1 MAKPPFSSDVKRT
14 LDLLAKGQGG
24 KRAPEI
30 ARLLLSNEAADAVS
44 FILKARQNFGVDQLE
59 ALNDIVTAALSD
71 RSEKSISA
79 DAMKR
84 ITESVRRRYERRRRE
99 SAVTAAT
106 VRFAGKQA
114 DVRKDKELIYQDV
127 LSDKE
132 AISQEERVTEVLSAI
147 KQAEEIAEVFEAH
160 GIGQQLRRAFRDVA
174 AYETDRERVVALKQI
189 ARRTAS
195 DQNDINVLYDA
206 YLQLTVASLNTQ
218 NPIAELKSIPSS
230 KTDEQILSILSRSA
244 R

>member
-14 LDLLAKGQGG
+14 LDFLAKGQSV
-24 KRAPEI
+24 KRAAEI
-30 ARLLLSNEAADAVS
+30 ALLLLSNEAADAVS

-79 DAMKR
+79 DALTR
-84 ITESVRRRYERRRRE
+84 ITESVRRRYEKERKKG
-99 SAVTAAT
+99 AVTAST
-106 VRFAGKQA
+106 VRPAGTQSGE
-114 DVRKDKELIYQDV
+114 ELIYQDI

-132 AISQEERVTEVLSAI
+132 AISQEERVAEALSAI

-160 GIGQQLRRAFRDVA
+160 GIGEQLRRAFRDVA
-174 AYETDRERVVALKQI
+174 AYERDRERVVALKEI

-195 DQNDINVLYDA
+195 DQNDINVLFDA
-206 YLQLTVASLNTQ
+206 YLQLTRASSNTQ
-218 NPIAELKSIPSS
+218 NPIAELKSIPSGNA
-230 KTDEQILSILSRSA
+230 DERLLSILSRSA

>member
-14 LDLLAKGQGG
+14 LDFLAKGQSV
-24 KRAPEI
+24 KRAAEI
-30 ARLLLSNEAADAVS
+30 ALLLLSNEAADAVS

-79 DAMKR
+79 DALKR
-84 ITESVRRRYERRRRE
+84 ITESVRRTYERKRRE

-106 VRFAGKQA
+106 VRFAGKQEG
-114 DVRKDKELIYQDV
+114 VRKDKELLYQNI
-127 LSDKE
+127 LSDEE
-132 AISQEERVTEVLSAI
+132 AISQEERVAEALSAI
-147 KQAEEIAEVFEAH
+147 KQAEEIAEVFKAH
-160 GIGQQLRRAFRDVA
+160 GIGEQLRRAFRDVA
-174 AYETDRERVVALKQI
+174 AYETDRERVVALKEI

-195 DQNDINVLYDA
+195 DQNDINVLFDA
-206 YLQLTVASLNTQ
+206 YLQLTRASSNTQ
-218 NPIAELKSIPSS
+218 NPIAELKSIPSGNA
-230 KTDEQILSILSRSA
+230 DERLLSILSRSA

>member
-1 MAKPPFSSDVKRT
+1 MLF
-14 LDLLAKGQGG
+14 
-24 KRAPEI
+24 
-30 ARLLLSNEAADAVS
+30 LS
-44 FILKARQNFGVDQLE
+44 FCVDQLE

-79 DAMKR
+79 DALTR
-84 ITESVRRRYERRRRE
+84 ITESVRRKYERRRRE

-106 VRFAGKQA
+106 VRPAGMQSGE
-114 DVRKDKELIYQDV
+114 ELIYQDI

-132 AISQEERVTEVLSAI
+132 AISQEERVAEALSAI
-147 KQAEEIAEVFEAH
+147 KQAEEIAEVFKAH
-160 GIGQQLRRAFRDVA
+160 GIGEQLRRAFHDVA
-174 AYETDRERVVALKQI
+174 AYERDRERVVALKEI

-206 YLQLTVASLNTQ
+206 YLQLTRASSNTQ